1 MVCPFCSNQET
12 SVTDS
17 RKNTDGSVIRRRR
30 SCDSCENRFTTYETA
45 EIQLIVE
52 KKNKSKEDFD
62 FEKLIA
68 GINNACVD
76 TGIDDEK
83 IKEITEDISLTLHKK
98 GNHVSS
104 AEIGELVLGK
114 LKDVS
119 EVAYIR
125 YASVY
130 KEFSEISDFE
140 KEAAELD

>member
-76 TGIDDEK
+76 TGIDDDK

-98 GNHVSS
+98 GNLVSS
-104 AEIGELVLGK
+104 AVIGELVLGK